1 MTSCYLPD
9 ADSVSSGHCF
19 SASMD
24 LKSRLNIND
33 SFGLY
38 DTFTKSQWET
48 DKLWAERAGG
58 WKACVSFPYYGVGVT
73 EP

>member
-1 MTSCYLPD
+1 
-9 ADSVSSGHCF
+9 
-19 SASMD
+19 MD